1 MRNITELV
9 VHCSDSPDDRD
20 IGAEEIHQWHIENE
34 WDGIAYH
41 EVIRRDGRLEAGR
54 PDYWVGAHVYGHNSN
69 SLGVCLIGGE
79 NYSDEQISTLV
90 NLLVKWRMQYADA
103 YIVGH
108 YELDSG
114 KTCPNIDMRIIRD
127 MVEERLES
135 PLLSD

>member
-1 MRNITELV
+1 MREIKQLV
-9 VHCSDSPDDRD
+9 VHCSGSPDDRD
-20 IGAEEIHQWHIENE
+20 IGAEEIHRWHIENE

-54 PDYWVGAHVYGHNSN
+54 PDYWVGAHAYGHNSN

-90 NLLVKWRMQYADA
+90 NLLVKWRMQHADA

-135 PLLSD
+135 LLLSD